1 MESKEKL
8 MNRWLVVV
16 GAILVQLCA
25 GAIYAWSAYT
35 SDLTKAVS
43 QGGLYGFT
51 KAESQWIFSIG
62 LATFAVMTVIAGNW
76 QKKSCP
82 KNVAMVGGIVLGAG
96 YILAGL
102 FGSTFWS
109 QLIFIGLVGGAGI
122 GLAYVCPIACGVKWF
137 PDKKGLI
144 TGLAV
149 AGFGF
154 GALIWI
160 KLAGG
165 FFGWKGLLAAAPN
178 GLHFAFCNGGS
189 ALQST
194 WFLYGVIYLI
204 AIVLGSIWML
214 NPPEGYC
221 PANWTPPT
229 AAKAADTGGV
239 DFDQREM
246 LGTPQFWMIWFCFM
260 AGAMAGL
267 MVTGVIKLFSTDALQ
282 MTGATADAAKAAA
295 AMAYGVFFALAN
307 GLGRILWGLISDS
320 LGRKRSIFL
329 MCLIQGIAML
339 TFFFVGKNLGLLY
352 VWCVVLGF
360 NFGGNFAL
368 FPAATADYFGNRN
381 VGTNY
386 GWMFTSY
393 GVGGIAG
400 PVIAGKFADLV
411 PATAAIAQKYDAWMP
426 PFIIAGVLCIIAAV
440 VILLTQK
447 PKKAVAPAA
456 A

>member
-1 MESKEKL
+1 

-16 GAILVQLCA
+16 GAVLVQLCA

-82 KNVAMVGGIVLGAG
+82 KNVAMAGGIVLGAG

-109 QLIFIGLVGGAGI
+109 QLIFIGLIGGAGI

-221 PANWTPPT
+221 PANWIPPT

-239 DFDQREM
+239 D
-246 LGTPQFWMIWFCFM
+246 
-260 AGAMAGL
+260 
-267 MVTGVIKLFSTDALQ
+267 
-282 MTGATADAAKAAA
+282 
-295 AMAYGVFFALAN
+295 FFALAN

-426 PFIIAGVLCIIAAV
+426 PFIIAGALCIVAAV